1 MNLCLC
7 PNCANRYREIRED
20 VDAVAELKRQ
30 IQEQDTNGVDRPI
43 PISLESADELL
54 FSPVHLAEIQILL
67 GLQKE
72 ELEADNPNKLS
83 DIGFSTQGQKCESGG
98 A

>member
-7 PNCANRYREIRED
+7 PDCANRYREIRED

-30 IQEQDTNGVDRPI
+30 IQEQNVNGADRPI
-43 PISLESADELL
+43 PISLESGDELL

-67 GLQKE
+67 KLQKE
-72 ELEADNPNKLS
+72 ELEQDN
-83 DIGFSTQGQKCESGG
+83 
-98 A
+98 